1 MGLTPSST
9 GTPTADSGS
18 DTAARTVF
26 ETAIGPTGMAWGP
39 HGVLAVQL
47 PERSEA
53 ATRARLARRVP
64 EAAEV
69 PADDAMP
76 EAPRR
81 AVDGIAALLSGT
93 SNDLLDVVVDLRDVA
108 DFDRLV
114 YIALREVGPGR
125 TTTYGEL
132 AEAIGAPG
140 EAREVGAALG
150 RNPVP
155 LIVPCHRVL
164 AADGKLGGFSAYGG
178 ATSKLAL
185 LQIEGAEPGGAIP
198 LF

>member
-1 MGLTPSST
+1 MRLTESST
-9 GTPTADSGS
+9 GTPTAEI
-18 DTAARTVF
+18 ARTVF
-26 ETAIGPTGMAWGP
+26 DTAIGPTGIAWGP
-39 HGVLAVQL
+39 RGVLAVQL
-47 PERSEA
+47 PERSEP

-64 EAAEV
+64 TAADV
-69 PADDAMP
+69 TADGDMPAPA
-76 EAPRR
+76 RR
-81 AVDGIAALLSGT
+81 AVDGIAALLTGT
-93 SNDLLDVVVDLRDVA
+93 SDDLLDVVVDLRDVEE
-108 DFDRLV
+108 FDRLV

-132 AEAIGAPG
+132 ADAVGAPG

-185 LQIEGAEPGGAIP
+185 LQIEGAEPGGAIA

>member
-1 MGLTPSST
+1 MRLAESST
-9 GTPTADSGS
+9 DIRATGS
-18 DTAARTVF
+18 ARTVF
-26 ETAIGPTGMAWGP
+26 DTAIGPTGIAWGP
-39 HGVLAVQL
+39 QGVVAVQL
-47 PERSEA
+47 PERSVE

-64 EAAEV
+64 AADEVAGHEALPE
-69 PADDAMP
+69 PA
-76 EAPRR
+76 RR
-81 AVDGIAALLSGT
+81 AVDGIGALLSGG
-93 SNDLLDVVVDLRDVA
+93 SDDLLDVVVDLSDVA

-114 YIALREVGPGR
+114 YTSLREVGPGR

-132 AEAIGAPG
+132 AAAVGAPG

-155 LIVPCHRVL
+155 LVVPCHRVL

-185 LQIEGAEPGGAIP
+185 LQIEGAEPGGAIS